1 MNFGNRIKYII
12 ALPMT
17 IILWLLASGFLIA
30 DLAAMN
36 ILHKPAIPDQ
46 IWSGGFWY
54 ALSAA
59 VLYILLMVVLT
70 VNLIGYIRGH

>member
-12 ALPMT
+12 ALPLT

-36 ILHKPAIPDQ
+36 FHHHPAIPNE

-54 ALSAA
+54 ALAAA
-59 VLYILLMVVLT
+59 VLYFVLMVILT